1 MLTKS
6 KIATLAVLAS
16 LGLLLA
22 APAEA
27 KSHVNVGVGIGIGVG
42 GFYPGAYG
50 GYYGGYYEPSYYA
63 VSCGEARSIVEG
75 PARAD
80 GHRGRARNDRADS
93 CSKALVRDRCRGS
106 CNSNSRCSRLS
117 LRQFALVVS
126 GHDVAETIGKGR
138 GGRGQEEE
146 DA

>member
-42 GFYPGAYG
+42 GFYPGYG
-50 GYYGGYYEPSYYA
+50 AYYGGYYSPYA
-63 VSCGEARSIVEG
+63 GVSCGEARSIVKG
-75 PARAD
+75 SGFYKVTAID
-80 GHRGRARNDRADS
+80 
-93 CSKALVRDRCRGS
+93 CSAPSYRFVAWQGGNKYRVRVNNWG
-106 CNSNSRCSRLS
+106 NITGVTPL
-117 LRQFALVVS
+117 
-126 GHDVAETIGKGR
+126 
-138 GGRGQEEE
+138 
-146 DA
+146 

>member
-27 KSHVNVGVGIGIGVG
+27 KSHVNVGIGIGIGVG

-63 VSCGEARSIVEG
+63 VSCGEARSIVKG
-75 PARAD
+75 NGFYKVKAID
-80 GHRGRARNDRADS
+80 
-93 CSKALVRDRCRGS
+93 CSAPSYKFIAWQGGSKYKVRVNAAG
-106 CNSNSRCSRLS
+106 NITGVTPL
-117 LRQFALVVS
+117 
-126 GHDVAETIGKGR
+126 
-138 GGRGQEEE
+138 
-146 DA
+146 

>member
-16 LGLLLA
+16 LGLLMA

-50 GYYGGYYEPSYYA
+50 GYYEPTYYG
-63 VSCGEARSIVEG
+63 VSCGEARSIVKG
-75 PARAD
+75 NGFYKVKAID
-80 GHRGRARNDRADS
+80 
-93 CSKALVRDRCRGS
+93 CSAPSYKFIAWQGGSKYKVRVNAAG
-106 CNSNSRCSRLS
+106 NITGVTPL
-117 LRQFALVVS
+117 
-126 GHDVAETIGKGR
+126 
-138 GGRGQEEE
+138 
-146 DA
+146 